1 MLLKRAY
8 LENFISH
15 ARSELKFD
23 YGINVIRGPNGAGKT
38 SILDA
43 ISFGLFNIHSRGK
56 KENLINNRAD
66 KAHIAI
72 EFSEGGVNYIVE
84 WIVDRK
90 KPAAGILS
98 RIQDGEKIIIAK
110 GGERVIIPEIEK
122 ILSFDKDLFIN
133 SIYIKQGEI
142 ERLITETSAVR
153 KEIITKLLGIEDLER
168 AYQNM
173 KEVINEYQAIVE
185 RLVGELKRKP
195 EVEDQIQSLKSEI
208 ESLSL
213 LLKSKKLKL
222 KSIEEEIKILEE
234 MLKELELKKERFIEL
249 SSQKAVLEATIE
261 NLDKTLRRKKDELK
275 EAESAFTKVEI
286 LKEFVVKLPLIESYI
301 DLFRKLNEKEKDIG
315 QEYQKL
321 KRVESLRSILVQNE
335 GAYKSYLEKIALLKQ
350 KREERKSYE
359 GAKEEL
365 AQVKKHLQDNV
376 KKRNKKFEILLQ
388 RLNEYSQILG
398 REVTQENIELILKA
412 KKNELEILKA
422 KLEKEAYSL
431 REEIG
436 GIKKEI
442 EEIELKI
449 SKIADA
455 KVCPVCGRD
464 LTLEHKA
471 ILQEEFER
479 TKQESQ
485 ERINKLQE
493 ELKNVDLEKKEC
505 EKNL

>member
-321 KRVESLRSILVQNE
+321 KRV
-335 GAYKSYLEKIALLKQ
+335 
-350 KREERKSYE
+350 
-359 GAKEEL
+359 
-365 AQVKKHLQDNV
+365 
-376 KKRNKKFEILLQ
+376 
-388 RLNEYSQILG
+388 
-398 REVTQENIELILKA
+398 
-412 KKNELEILKA
+412 
-422 KLEKEAYSL
+422 
-431 REEIG
+431 
-436 GIKKEI
+436 
-442 EEIELKI
+442 
-449 SKIADA
+449 
-455 KVCPVCGRD
+455 
-464 LTLEHKA
+464 
-471 ILQEEFER
+471 
-479 TKQESQ
+479 
-485 ERINKLQE
+485 
-493 ELKNVDLEKKEC
+493 
-505 EKNL
+505 